1 MTKLEDKKN
10 EISEEN
16 KSDVTDPFSR
26 LMFGPNK
33 RSQSQSAPDQPQQN
47 TQADYYKLM
56 QQFDEIMGSVNR
68 IKPMFKEFSPLLN
81 FFKKK

>member
-1 MTKLEDKKN
+1 MEDKKD
-10 EISEEN
+10 EIIEEI
-16 KSDVTDPFSR
+16 KSDVTVTDPFSR

-33 RSQSQSAPDQPQQN
+33 RSQSQSTPDQPQQN
-47 TQADYYKLM
+47 TQVDYYQLM

-68 IKPMFKEFSPLLN
+68 IKPIVKEFTPLLN